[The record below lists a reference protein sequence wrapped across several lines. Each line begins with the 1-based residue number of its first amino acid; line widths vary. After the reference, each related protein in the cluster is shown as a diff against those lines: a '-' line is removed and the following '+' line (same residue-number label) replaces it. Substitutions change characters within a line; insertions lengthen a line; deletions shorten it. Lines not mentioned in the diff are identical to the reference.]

1 MPSNFIHQLRILL
14 LIACCSFGLTSA
26 VAQAQGQATTPI
38 SAEEMRAA
46 YLANVV
52 HYVTWPNES
61 VRESLTIGVLG
72 SPKVYQELRN
82 SPLGSIRGLRIEVV
96 EVTRPSGGSEVDVL
110 YIGTG
115 ASHLL
120 NSSFNA
126 VRGRAILVITE
137 HSPVRDDMMINL
149 VVTTQNRLGFQ
160 VNSDRIESTGLRA
173 SGDLLML
180 RGNELEMAVMA
191 RRAQARAAD
200 LQQQV
205 NGLTSEL
212 EQSRAENRQ
221 LLNRIDLLEQTVRER
236 DNVLRA
242 QQGTL
247 EDKQQVMDSQQTAL
261 QELLRELDGQR
272 QLLFEREEQLRQ
284 IQITL
289 RRSEQALEEQQV
301 QLRQKEFQL
310 RQKQQ
315 ESDELAERIL
325 ANRNVL
331 AVQQQQLRDQRTA
344 LDEQLALLESRER
357 TIDRQRLYLWAI
369 GFAFLI
375 ALVMAVTTVVMFLN
389 KRKTAGKLLLTLD
402 ELRDAQDKLVESEKM
417 AALGN
422 LVAGVAHEVNTPLGV
437 AITGTSM
444 VHDRLAILKEQL
456 EQGQLTRDQLSGFIE
471 RSTDSLSLTQKNLSR
486 VGELISNFKQ
496 IAVDQMVA
504 EKREI
509 NLKTYLEEVM
519 STLSIELRRA
529 GIVYKVEMA
538 DDIVMTTIPGA
549 MAQIITNLVTNAIRH
564 AFHQRS
570 ADEPAILTLSAE
582 TAAGNQVR
590 LRFSDNGVGMDEI
603 ILGQIYDPFFT
614 TKRSEGGTGL
624 GMPIVYNL
632 VRQKLKGDISVE
644 STVGVGTT
652 FTLMLPRK
660 L

>member
-1 MPSNFIHQLRILL
+1 MRVKLSRQLRNFLL
-14 LIACCSFGLTSA
+14 LACALLIFGQ
-26 VAQAQGQATTPI
+26 AQANEAITP
-38 SAEEMRAA
+38 EELRAA
-46 YLANVV
+46 YLANVI
-52 HYVTWPNES
+52 HYITWPNES
-61 VRESLTIGVLG
+61 VRQTLTIGVLG
-72 SPKVYQELRN
+72 SPQVYRQLQAA
-82 SPLGSIRGLRIEVV
+82 PLGTIRGLNIEVV
-96 EVTRPSGGSEVDVL
+96 ELTRPSNASEVDIL
-110 YIGTG
+110 YIAPA

-120 NSSFNA
+120 NNTFGQ
-126 VRGRAILVITE
+126 VRSRPILMITE
-137 HSPVRDDMMINL
+137 HSPAREEMMINL
-149 VVTTQNRLGFQ
+149 VATSQNRLGFQ
-160 VNSDRIESTGLRA
+160 VNTDRIESVGLRLTA
-173 SGDLLML
+173 DLLTL

-191 RRAQARAAD
+191 RRAQTRAAE
-200 LQQQV
+200 LQTQV
-205 NGLTSEL
+205 RTLEQEL
-212 EQSRAENRQ
+212 EQNRDENQQ
-221 LLNRIDLLEQTVRER
+221 LLSRVDMLEQTVRER

-247 EDKQQVMDSQQTAL
+247 EDKQQLMESQQSAL
-261 QELLRELDGQR
+261 QELLSELDEQR
-272 QLLFEREEQLRQ
+272 RILFEREEQLRQ

-289 RRSEQALEEQQV
+289 RRSEEALAAQQV
-301 QLRQKEFQL
+301 QLSQKEAQL

-331 AVQQQQLRDQRTA
+331 AVQQQQLRDQRA
-344 LDEQLALLESRER
+344 AIDEQLALLESRER

-369 GFAFLI
+369 GVALLVALI
-375 ALVMAVTTVVMFLN
+375 LALTTVVMFLN
-389 KRKTAGKLLLTLD
+389 KRKTAGKLLLALD

-444 VHDRLAILKEQL
+444 VHDRMAILKEQL

-471 RSTDSLSLTQKNLSR
+471 RGSDSLSLTQKNLAR

-529 GIVYKVEMA
+529 GIVYKVDIA
-538 DDIVMTTIPGA
+538 DDIPMTTIPGA

-564 AFHQRS
+564 AFHGRQ
-570 ADEPAILTLSAE
+570 ADDKAVITLQADRIE
-582 TAAGNQVR
+582 GDQIR
-590 LRFSDNGVGMDEI
+590 LRFVDNGAGMDEVTLSKI
-603 ILGQIYDPFFT
+603 FDPFFT
-614 TKRSEGGTGL
+614 TKRNEGGTGL

-632 VRQKLKGDISVE
+632 VRQKLKGDI
-644 STVGVGTT
+644 TVASNEGEGTT
-652 FTLMLPRK
+652 FTLLLPRK
-660 L
+660 V